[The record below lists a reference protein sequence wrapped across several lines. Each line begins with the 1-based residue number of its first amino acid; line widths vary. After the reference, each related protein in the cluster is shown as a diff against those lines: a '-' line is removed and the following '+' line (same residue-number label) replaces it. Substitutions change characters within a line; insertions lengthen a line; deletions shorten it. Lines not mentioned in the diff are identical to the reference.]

1 MWIWISV
8 SHGTGSHDAC
18 STPSSLSIYE
28 LQNPYPW
35 HTPTYITISVCL
47 PSLPFPS
54 LGSIQSTC
62 ACRAKLLPHLPK
74 SNPLPFFF
82 HLHAHFLSLS
92 LSFLGAVLIALLLWS
107 SRSRGGRRRRRRE
120 EMADGSSNS
129 SASVAMGQEV
139 QVPALLC
146 STYSPA
152 KPWCPSEFITHCTCL
167 LKWMDRDSR

>member
-1 MWIWISV
+1 MTRAPL
-8 SHGTGSHDAC
+8 H
-18 STPSSLSIYE
+18 PLSIYE

-47 PSLPFPS
+47 PSLPFPWIHTVRVRAVPSFS
-54 LGSIQSTC
+54 LTY
-62 ACRAKLLPHLPK
+62 L
-74 SNPLPFFF
+74 NPI
-82 HLHAHFLSLS
+82 HFLSFICMHTSSLS
-92 LSFLGAVLIALLLWS
+92 LSPLGAVLIALLLRS

-167 LKWMDRDSR
+167 LKWIDRDSRLFFVAISRTLLFTADPFF